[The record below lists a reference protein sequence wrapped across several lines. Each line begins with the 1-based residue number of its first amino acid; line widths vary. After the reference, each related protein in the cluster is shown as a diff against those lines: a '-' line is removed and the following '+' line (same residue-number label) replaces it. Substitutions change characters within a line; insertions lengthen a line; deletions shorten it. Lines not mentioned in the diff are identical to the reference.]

1 MCIIAAVVIEGYKF
15 IEKNQPLRLT
25 CNATGRDAPPHD
37 VRWYKD
43 GNPMETLESEGIF
56 IRKKIE
62 PLMLVSFLEIRAAR
76 SSDSGDYVCR
86 SSNGD
91 HAAVNVH
98 ILNGESPSNQ
108 HCTAQWKSA
117 RSRTHSCLRFCFLS
131 CGRPK
136 ATQR

>member
-1 MCIIAAVVIEGYKF
+1 
-15 IEKNQPLRLT
+15 
-25 CNATGRDAPPHD
+25 
-37 VRWYKD
+37 
-43 GNPMETLESEGIF
+43 METRESEGVF

-108 HCTAQWKSA
+108 HCHCSVEVGEEP
-117 RSRTHSCLRFCFLS
+117 HSLVSSLLFS
-131 CGRPK
+131 
-136 ATQR
+136 

>member
-1 MCIIAAVVIEGYKF
+1 MQCVFIVAVVIEGYKF

-37 VRWYKD
+37 VTWYKD
-43 GNPMETLESEGIF
+43 GNPLETRESEGIF

-91 HAAVNVH
+91 HAAANVH
-98 ILNGESPSNQ
+98 ILNGEPPSNQ
-108 HCTAQWKSA
+108 HTATAQWRSA
-117 RSRTHSCLRFCFLS
+117 RSRTHAVSPFLFC
-131 CGRPK
+131 
-136 ATQR
+136 